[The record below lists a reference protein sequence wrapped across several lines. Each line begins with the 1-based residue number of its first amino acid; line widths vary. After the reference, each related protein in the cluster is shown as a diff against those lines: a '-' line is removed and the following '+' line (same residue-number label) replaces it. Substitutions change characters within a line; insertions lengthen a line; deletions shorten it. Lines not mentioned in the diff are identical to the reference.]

1 DYAIKDVQ
9 KRGSG
14 SGTSGA
20 GSNNSGSN
28 KPVGLKGAVAAAIE
42 AQ

>member
-1 DYAIKDVQ
+1 MQLKDVQ

-20 GSNNSGSN
+20 GSNNSGGN
-28 KPVGLKGAVAAAIE
+28 KPVGLKGAVAAAN
-42 AQ
+42 